1 MNAELDQFF
10 SKPKYPPQIPAVQSI
25 GLDEFDQEANKLAI
39 QFKLPLSLKDPANA
53 FQFRAIETILDRKIS
68 VTWGAPGTG
77 KSRVL
82 SEAMLWL
89 LENTDECMVGSA
101 VANVAVD
108 ALLRKVVEGYRSR
121 YPEGVVPIARVYSQ
135 AQIFAQYATGEF
147 ETIDDECYLET
158 LRVRRAQNEGRFTAF
173 LDAVD

>member
-1 MNAELDQFF
+1 
-10 SKPKYPPQIPAVQSI
+10 
-25 GLDEFDQEANKLAI
+25 
-39 QFKLPLSLKDPANA
+39 
-53 FQFRAIETILDRKIS
+53 
-68 VTWGAPGTG
+68 
-77 KSRVL
+77 
-82 SEAMLWL
+82 
-89 LENTDECMVGSA
+89 MVGSA

-147 ETIDDECYLET
+147 ETIDDECHLET
-158 LRVRRAQNEGRFTAF
+158 LRVRLAQNEGRFTAF